1 MSGAVAC
8 RACGTPG
15 AAVVLSLGPAPL
27 ANALLRAEELDR
39 PEPRYP
45 LDLAFCRRCGLA
57 QVTELVPPE
66 RLFSEYPYF
75 SSFSET
81 TLKNA
86 HALARR
92 LTARRGL
99 GAGSLVVE
107 VASNDGYLLQ
117 YYARR
122 GVPVLGIEPA
132 RNVARFARE
141 ERGIDTLCEFFGEG
155 LARRLAGEGRRAD
168 VIHAH
173 NVLAHVPDVNGFLA
187 GVALLLKPGGLAV
200 CEVPYVRDMVER
212 VEFDTI
218 YHEHLWY
225 FSLTSLRALLRRHGL
240 RVARVERIAVHGGSL
255 RLFVEAGEV
264 QAESASVRRML
275 VEEERAGVCRTEF
288 YEGFA
293 ARAAELRDRLVA
305 LLREIKTRGGRVAA
319 YGASAKGTTLL
330 SYCRIGRE
338 TLDFVVDRSTFKQ
351 GRYTPG
357 TRLPIYPQEKL
368 LEEMP
373 DYVLLLTWNFAE
385 EILGQ
390 QESYLKRGGRFII
403 PVPEPRVVGWPA
415 ASRPSL

>member
-8 RACGTPG
+8 RACGAPG
-15 AAVVLSLGPAPL
+15 ATVVLSLGLAPL
-27 ANALLRAEELDR
+27 ANALLRAEQLDQ
-39 PEPRYP
+39 PEPKYP

-86 HALARR
+86 RALARR
-92 LTARRGL
+92 LTARRAL
-99 GAGSLVVE
+99 GAESLVIE

-117 YYARR
+117 YYARN

-141 ERGIDTLCEFFGEG
+141 EHGIDTLCEFFGEG
-155 LARRLAGEGRRAD
+155 LARRLARAGRRAD

-173 NVLAHVPDVNGFLA
+173 NVLAHVADLDGFLA
-187 GVALLLKPGGLAV
+187 GMVLLMKPGGLAV
-200 CEVPYVRDMVER
+200 FEVPYVRDMVER

-225 FSLTSLRALLRRHGL
+225 FSLTSLRDLLRRHGL
-240 RVARVERIAVHGGSL
+240 RVARVERIAAHGGSL
-255 RLFVEAGEV
+255 RLFVEAGAGH
-264 QAESASVRRML
+264 AESASVRRML
-275 VEEERAGVCRTEF
+275 AEEERDGVGRAGF
-288 YEGFA
+288 YEEFA
-293 ARAAELRDRLVA
+293 ARAAALRDRLVA
-305 LLREIKTRGGRVAA
+305 LLGEIKARGGRVAA

-338 TLDFVVDRSTFKQ
+338 MIDFVVDRSTFKQ
-351 GRYTPG
+351 GRYMPG
-357 TRLPIYPQEKL
+357 TGLPIYPQEKL
-368 LEEMP
+368 IEEMP

-385 EILGQ
+385 EILEQ
-390 QESYLKRGGRFII
+390 QESYLRRGGRFII

-415 ASRPSL
+415 GERL

>member
-1 MSGAVAC
+1 
-8 RACGTPG
+8 
-15 AAVVLSLGPAPL
+15 VLSLGPSPL
-27 ANALLRAEELDR
+27 ANALLRAEQLER

-45 LDLAFCRRCGLA
+45 LDLAFCRPCGLA

-81 TLKNA
+81 TLRNA
-86 HALARR
+86 RALARR

-117 YYARR
+117 YYARC

-141 ERGIDTLCEFFGEG
+141 ERGIETLCEFFGKG
-155 LARRLAGEGRRAD
+155 LARRLAAEGRRAD

-173 NVLAHVPDVNGFLA
+173 NVLAHVADLNGFLG
-187 GVALLLKPGGLAV
+187 GVALLLKPGGIAV
-200 CEVPYVRDMVER
+200 FEVPYVRDMVER

-225 FSLTSLRALLRRHGL
+225 FSLTSLHAQLRRHGL
-240 RVARVERIAVHGGSL
+240 RVECVEHIAPHGGSL
-255 RLFVEAGEV
+255 RLFVGAGEGP
-264 QAESASVRRML
+264 ESPSVRRML
-275 VEEERAGVCRTEF
+275 AEEERAGLGRAEF
-288 YEGFA
+288 YEEFA
-293 ARAAELRDRLVA
+293 ARASELRDRLVA
-305 LLREIKTRGGRVAA
+305 LLGELKARGARIAA

-351 GRYTPG
+351 GYHTPG

-390 QESYLKRGGRFII
+390 QESYLRRGGRFII
-403 PVPEPRVVGWPA
+403 PVPEPRVVGRA
-415 ASRPSL
+415 AARRPSL

>member
-1 MSGAVAC
+1 VSGAVAC

-15 AAVVLSLGPAPL
+15 AAVVLSLGPVPL
-27 ANALLRAEELDR
+27 ANALRDERLDR

-45 LDLAFCRRCGLA
+45 LDLAFCCRCGLA

-86 HALARR
+86 RSLARR
-92 LTARRGL
+92 LTAQRGL

-141 ERGIDTLCEFFGEG
+141 ERGIDTLCEFFGEE

-173 NVLAHVPDVNGFLA
+173 NVLAHVADLNDFLA
-187 GVALLLKPGGLAV
+187 GVALLMKPGGLAV
-200 CEVPYVRDMVER
+200 FEVPYVRDMVER

-225 FSLTSLRALLRRHGL
+225 FSLTSLNALLRRHGL
-240 RVARVERIAVHGGSL
+240 RVERVERIAPHGGSL
-255 RLFVEAGEV
+255 RLFVGAG
-264 QAESASVRRML
+264 AGSESFSVRRML
-275 VEEERAGVCRTEF
+275 AEEERTGVCRAEF

-293 ARAAELRDRLVA
+293 TRAAALRDRLVT
-305 LLREIKTRGGRVAA
+305 LLGEIKAHGERVAA

-357 TRLPIYPQEKL
+357 THLPIYSQEKL

-373 DYVLLLTWNFAE
+373 DYVLLLAWNFAE
-385 EILGQ
+385 EIFGQ
-390 QESYLKRGGRFII
+390 QESYLKKGGRFII
-403 PVPEPRVVGWPA
+403 PIPEPRVVGWHA
-415 ASRPSL
+415 GGCRWL